1 MITMPII
8 VLFFQEHGLSLTEIM
23 ILQAGYS
30 ISVAV
35 FEIPSGYISDVFG
48 RKKTIILST
57 IFCFIGYILFSF
69 YSGFLIFLIAEIM
82 IGIGGSLMSGSDS
95 AIIYDTLLEIDKKD
109 TYTKIEGRNYAIGN
123 FSEATAG
130 VIGGVLASTSI
141 YFPVYAQTFVL
152 FFSIPIAFLLIE
164 PNLHRKN
171 LEKGSLSSVIS
182 ILNETFVKYKKLK
195 WLIIFSSIM
204 GVATLS
210 IAWFCQPFF
219 NNIGI
224 PIIYFGVIWALLNLS
239 VGVTSF
245 NSHLFE
251 KKMKPLTIM
260 SVMAFLMPLC
270 FFLLAYFNSFF
281 SLLFILLIYLLR
293 GLVTPI
299 LRTYIN
305 INTTSDRRATV
316 LSIRS
321 FMIRISF
328 AIIAPSMAYISE
340 ITNLMYAFYIIG
352 FIVASISLLS
362 VYKLSNL
369 D

>member
-1 MITMPII
+1 MIIQG
-8 VLFFQEHGLSLTEIM
+8 V
-23 ILQAGYS
+23 YS

-69 YSGFLIFLIAEIM
+69 YSGFSIFLIAEVM

-95 AIIYDTLLEIDKKD
+95 AIIYDTLLETDKKD
-109 TYTKIEGRNYAIGN
+109 AYTKVEGRNYAIGN

-130 VIGGVLASTSI
+130 VIGGILASTSI

-152 FFSIPIAFLLIE
+152 FFSIPIACLLIE
-164 PNLHRKN
+164 PHQYKENLV
-171 LEKGSLSSVIS
+171 KGSFNSMMIVLK
-182 ILNETFVKYKKLK
+182 ETFIKYKKLK

-219 NNIGI
+219 NNIGV
-224 PIIYFGVIWALLNLS
+224 PIIYFGIIWALLNVS
-239 VGVTSF
+239 VGMTSF

-251 KKMKPLTIM
+251 KNMKPLTIM
-260 SVMAFLMPLC
+260 SVIAFLMPLC
-270 FFLLAYFNSFF
+270 FLLLAYFNSFV
-281 SLLFILLIYLLR
+281 SLLFILLVYLLR

-328 AIIAPSMAYISE
+328 AIIAPCMAYISE
-340 ITNLMYAFYIIG
+340 ITNFIYVFYILG
-352 FIVASISLLS
+352 FIVAFISLLS
-362 VYKLSNL
+362 VYKLSKL